1 MMSLEDPHEFGVV
14 AQSVAL
20 QVSSILALEGAQ
32 AFSLRA
38 SDTTRFASLMLVVY
52 LQVDLVQ
59 TFLYLRV
66 DSKHFQ
72 ELRIWRRDQ
81 VLGWFPQDATVPR

>member
-1 MMSLEDPHEFGVV
+1 MMMSLEDPHEFGVV

-38 SDTTRFASLMLVVY
+38 SDTTRFA
-52 LQVDLVQ
+52 
-59 TFLYLRV
+59 R
-66 DSKHFQ
+66 
-72 ELRIWRRDQ
+72 
-81 VLGWFPQDATVPR
+81 